1 MLWQKL
7 EVTLKIRNRIVGGIP
22 TDPALIEGWIAS
34 NMKEV
39 AKEER
44 EKLKEATIKE
54 LPAAVQEKAEGMW
67 TTFKVDKDQVP
78 YFEARCIKAS
88 LKEGANVLRELLIAD
103 EKKGKKE
110 GDPAKSRFTGLK
122 AKLAERLF
130 VEDTPIYFVRDGK
143 KVTKVDGNEE
153 RAIHVMTAQGPR
165 TALKRYDFVNAP
177 CELKFQAR
185 FLKDKVIDL
194 ELLKVLLEYGSYN
207 GLGADRSQNNGL
219 FEVGQINLLD

>member
-7 EVTLKIRNRIVGGIP
+7 EITLLIRNRIVGGIP
-22 TDPALIEGWIAS
+22 TSPDLIEGWIAS

-44 EKLKEATIKE
+44 EKLKEATLKE
-54 LPAAVQEKAEGMW
+54 LPAATEERAQQMW
-67 TTFKVDKDQVP
+67 TTFKVDQHQVP
-78 YFEARCIKAS
+78 YFEARCVKAS
-88 LKEGANVLRELLIAD
+88 LKEGANVLRELLIA
-103 EKKGKKE
+103 EERKNKKE
-110 GDPAKSRFTGLK
+110 GDPTKSRFTGLK

-130 VEDTPIYFVRDGK
+130 VEDEPIYFMRDGQK
-143 KVTKVDGNEE
+143 LKKVDGSEE
-153 RAIHVMTAQGPR
+153 RAIHVMTALGPR

-185 FLKDKVIDL
+185 YLKDKVVDVD
-194 ELLKVLLEYGSYN
+194 LLKVLLEYGSYN

-219 FEVGQINLLD
+219 FEVGSITLVD